1 MLCKERYICE
11 FIKASVLGYAK
22 EGYNLRSA
30 CCYYKKNEII
40 RCIKEVI
47 YWYCVSKFENGKGNN
62 APFRILEK
70 LVLEAVDVHHTP
82 EELDVY
88 LSDYEVNN
96 SFNHILDD

>member
-62 APFRILEK
+62 APFCILEK